1 MDIKNAFNSANWY
14 ILKRELNNLNLSD
27 SLLAIV
33 YDFLHH
39 RSVGFNFNDTTIISS
54 TNIGVPQGSSLG
66 PVLWLILINSLLTN
80 FNFSNSK
87 LLAFADDI
95 FLLTKNSI
103 LYQLDKQAS
112 TIIEN
117 LTDWA
122 KSHKLAL
129 APEKT
134 FAITFPKGTKCV
146 RRLPCIK
153 MEGTNSAYIKNVK
166 TLKYLGIT
174 LDPRL
179 SWIPHLKN
187 LKNEII
193 VFYDK
198 IKQYSRATWGLNPAI
213 LKLIYKQAIEKK
225 IIYGASVWYANKVKL
240 NQKLISIQRIPLLNI
255 TKCYFTTSTEAL
267 QILAGITP
275 IDLTIRQS
283 IAIKQQFWNNNNQ
296 DTFDN
301 DYQIKYLN
309 EYSPPP
315 NCTYDPTQLRIINT
329 GYSGPSGTGYEIYTD
344 GSRRQ
349 VINNETN
356 EYEYKVGSGF
366 LVKLNGETIHQQSV
380 RINDESSIYPAELT
394 AIYLAVSWAIEAD
407 IQELVLFSDSKS
419 SLQALENPTP
429 RDIIVENI
437 KGIIQHRNYR
447 FNWIKAHSGEAGNEE
462 ADALAKAGTLLSG
475 VDFYYSITRPQLN
488 YKLRQVSRDLWQ
500 ERWDRSSNGRHT
512 NKFFPKVSDKLLN
525 FDFYVNQ
532 FYTAHGVFGEHQSR
546 FFQKSSSWKY
556 CGKSQTVQHL
566 IAECPKFSTLRGNH
580 IKIREPIEKWCRTKQ
595 QQQIIREIIKS
606 TLEDTITMDD
616 PMDPIHLG

>member
-1 MDIKNAFNSANWY
+1 MGPCP
-14 ILKRELNNLNLSD
+14 RG
-27 SLLAIV
+27 
-33 YDFLHH
+33 
-39 RSVGFNFNDTTIISS
+39 RGF
-54 TNIGVPQGSSLG
+54 
-66 PVLWLILINSLLTN
+66 
-80 FNFSNSK
+80 
-87 LLAFADDI
+87 
-95 FLLTKNSI
+95 
-103 LYQLDKQAS
+103 
-112 TIIEN
+112 
-117 LTDWA
+117 
-122 KSHKLAL
+122 
-129 APEKT
+129 
-134 FAITFPKGTKCV
+134 
-146 RRLPCIK
+146 
-153 MEGTNSAYIKNVK
+153 
-166 TLKYLGIT
+166 
-174 LDPRL
+174 DPRKPED
-179 SWIPHLKN
+179 SPC
-187 LKNEII
+187 
-193 VFYDK
+193 
-198 IKQYSRATWGLNPAI
+198 S
-213 LKLIYKQAIEKK
+213 
-225 IIYGASVWYANKVKL
+225 
-240 NQKLISIQRIPLLNI
+240 
-255 TKCYFTTSTEAL
+255 KCTEAL

-275 IDLTIRQS
+275 IDLTIRLA

-366 LVKLNGETIHQQSV
+366 LVKLNGETIHRQSV
-380 RINDESSIYPAELT
+380 RINDESSLYPAELT

-407 IQELVLFSDSKS
+407 IEELVPFSDSKS

-437 KGIIQHRNYR
+437 KSIIQHRNYR

-525 FDFYVNQ
+525 CDFYINQ

-546 FFQKSSSWKY
+546 FFQKSSSCKY

-580 IKIREPIEKWCRTKQ
+580 INIREPIEKWCRTKQ

-606 TLEDTITMDD
+606 TLEDTITIDD
-616 PMDPIHLG
+616 PMDPIQLG